1 MADELI
7 NLDNLLAVLEE
18 YGEAVAEQYKANL
31 VRDGRPASGKLQ
43 DSISTHV
50 RVDGGDY
57 IVEMDLEEYWKW
69 IEHGTGGRSPL
80 AKIYNPNRKFP
91 PVNKLLE
98 WVRIKPRLPKPQGIT
113 EEQFA
118 RKIAGKIYW
127 YGTEGKPSLE
137 DAKRDVTAE
146 WRERI
151 EAALQH
157 DMYNYIRKVLSPGT
171 K

>member
-1 MADELI
+1 MADDLI
-7 NLDNLLAVLEE
+7 NFDHLREVLEE

-43 DSISTHV
+43 QSIVTRV
-50 RVDGGDY
+50 RVNGGDY

-80 AKIYNPNRKFP
+80 AKIHNPRRKFP

-98 WVRIKPRLPKPQGIT
+98 WVKVKPGLPRPQNLT
-113 EEQFA
+113 QEQFA

-137 DAKRDVTAE
+137 DAKRDVAAE

-151 EAALQH
+151 EEALHH
-157 DMYNYIRKVLSPGT
+157 DMYYYIRKILP
-171 K
+171 KA